1 MFGCSFWKVNS
12 TAFITFLYV
21 DNVLFCNLFL
31 DEAELKKS
39 RCYRLLF
46 MTPNILLL
54 VGYVAVALVLTAQA
68 DGLLTDGSSVQTLV
82 IVTECVCLVLVVV
95 AGAFAMCWR
104 PTRSNKI
111 HVQPRRDT
119 SVMPKSRQIEIP
131 LKEPAMTRTRTHPRV
146 HPGTH
151 PATHPATHIRSH
163 PRTHPRSHI
172 RAHTRTL
179 PSLNNPT
186 HSSTS
191 DSQNYSKP
199 TEQRLSPTDDGQTS
213 SRYYYNISGGRLHDG
228 TRVLPDAWQ

>member
-46 MTPNILLL
+46 TTPNIFLL

-82 IVTECVCLVLVVV
+82 IVTECVCLVLVVL
-95 AGAFAMCWR
+95 AGASAMCWR

-131 LKEPAMTRTRTHPRV
+131 LKEPAMTRT
-146 HPGTH
+146 H

-172 RAHTRTL
+172 RTHTRTL

-191 DSQNYSKP
+191 DAQNYSKP
-199 TEQRLSPTDDGQTS
+199 TEQRQSPTDDGQTS